1 MNRRN
6 ILIATLFF
14 CLFFNIQA
22 NTISVKPID
31 LRNQLPSNT
40 VPRIFQDSDGFMWFG
55 TFDGLCRYDGYRVL
69 TFRSD
74 LKNPHLLTDNEVT
87 CIDEDESKL
96 WIGTRK
102 GLNLLDKK
110 TYKITPFNDSLTQ
123 KANITCI
130 CVSSDKTIWVGTDDN
145 LYHYN
150 SDGSLRK
157 AHSQSFSVP
166 TGANSIYEDSTSAV
180 WITTWK
186 QGLLRYDK
194 KTDSLIQYPPV
205 GKTNNPF
212 KIYQDN
218 KKQFWICTWGEGVY
232 LFYPDKKESEMYVK
246 LPTYNKEKQ
255 SLEQVFYS
263 IIQDDRNNYIW
274 TISFSGIYVFEYTKE
289 GLKTVD
295 VAPLFKDYNNI
306 FSEIVKDRD
315 GNLWIGTFS
324 EGILNINFDRSPI
337 LNYDIPSIKAQTGI
351 ATSITALYQKGDEIW
366 VNQNRC
372 GLGIFYPKENRIQ
385 LYSQL
390 SKTIDVSEINSINSF
405 RTYPGEVWLADHT
418 TPRIY
423 KVKKEGQQ
431 PVVVGIIDLS
441 EIKNHSDNPSLM
453 YEDRRNNIWIL
464 TRSNLFVKLY
474 NSENIQYVN
483 LPLHNLSGITEDTK
497 GDLWISSTSEGVY
510 RISLSGKPDLDNL
523 PIQNY
528 SQKNGTLPSDNVIS
542 ICADKNG
549 WIWMGTREGNVLAY
563 NLLDNS
569 ITDLNSS
576 MQLFAES
583 ILNIIDDDF
592 GNIWIATKKR
602 IMVYNPVNEAF
613 RDFTTTDGVLVNSF
627 LPNAYF
633 KDPSGKLLFGGN
645 RGISVFN
652 PMDKLS
658 TCPVHNQTLITD
670 VKVNH
675 QSVFQENSDCQFNI
689 QSQYLEIGPLDKNIE
704 IDFSS
709 LNYAFPSKIRYAYKL
724 EGIDDDWVYTDEIRL
739 FAVYNQL
746 KTGHYKFYVKA
757 SDENKLW
764 NSEASVLKIYK
775 RPALYETWW
784 AYLIYTVLILGGIY
798 FVFTFIRKRIQ
809 WKNELKIAKI
819 EKEKSEELVQT
830 KLRYFTNISHDFLT
844 PLTIISCLIDDA
856 ETSYDGE
863 IKQLEMIRSNISRL
877 RRLLQQVLDFRKM
890 ESGNM
895 KLKIT
900 QGDIVS
906 FIKDLCYNH
915 FLSLMKKKNI
925 RFLFTSGSNSVQAY
939 FDADKIDKIVFNL
952 LSNAFKYTPENGEVK
967 IELESYSLQE
977 NMYLK
982 IRISDTGVGIS
993 PEDLDKVFIRFYN
1006 NKMKEAGETN
1016 GIGLSLTKELV
1027 EIHHGTIS
1035 VNSQLNVGTNF
1046 TLEIPIDKESYSNG
1060 ELNISEQLILPE
1072 KNVERIDMEEEV
1084 NQDVLSESKT
1094 PILLVEDNEELLI
1107 LMTEIFSKQ
1116 YHVITASN
1124 GREALEVVRKNEID
1138 IIVSDVMMPEI
1149 DGLELCKRL
1158 KNDFETS
1165 HIPVILLTAKDTTND
1180 RIECYNAGADAY
1192 ISKPFEL
1199 KVLKARI
1206 NNFIAYKKDRQKK
1219 FQSDFEINISKL
1231 EYPSLDE
1238 QFLKNAIQIIE
1249 EHIDKSDFDIHH
1261 LADKLNMSKSSL
1273 YRKIKS
1279 ITDLSPRDFVRN
1291 VRLKHACLMLKDK
1304 SAYISEVAYAVG
1316 FSDPKYFTSCFKQE
1330 FNLTPKEYQKSVH

>member
-1 MNRRN
+1 
-6 ILIATLFF
+6 
-14 CLFFNIQA
+14 
-22 NTISVKPID
+22 
-31 LRNQLPSNT
+31 
-40 VPRIFQDSDGFMWFG
+40 MWFG

-69 TFRSD
+69 TFRSN
-74 LKNPHLLTDNEVT
+74 LKNSHLLTDNEVT
-87 CIDEDESKL
+87 CLAEDENKL

-110 TYKITPFNDSLTQ
+110 TYKITPFNDFLTQ

-130 CVSSDKTIWVGTDDN
+130 CISSDKTIWVGTDDN

-157 AHSQSFSVP
+157 AHSRSFSAP
-166 TGANSIYEDSTSAV
+166 MGTNSLYEDSSGTV

-186 QGLLRYDK
+186 QGLYRYDG
-194 KTDSLIQYPPV
+194 KTGSLIQYPPV
-205 GKTNNPF
+205 GSANNPF
-212 KIYQDN
+212 RIYQDN
-218 KKQFWICTWGEGVY
+218 KKQLWICTWGDGVY
-232 LFYPDKKESEMYVK
+232 LFYPDKKENEMYVK
-246 LPTYNKEKQ
+246 LPAYNKEKQ
-255 SLEQVFYS
+255 TQEQVFYS

-274 TISFSGIYVFEYTKE
+274 AISFSGIYAFEYTKE

-306 FSEIVKDRD
+306 FSEIVKDRE

-324 EGILNINFDRSPI
+324 EGILNINFDRPPI
-337 LNYDIPSIKAQTGI
+337 LNYDIPAIKAQTGI

-366 VNQNRC
+366 VNQNRY

-390 SKTIDVSEINSINSF
+390 SKTINVSEINAINSF
-405 RTYPGEVWLADHT
+405 RTYPGEIWLASNLA
-418 TPRIY
+418 PRIY
-423 KVKKEGQQ
+423 RVKKEGTQ

-441 EIKNHSDNPSLM
+441 EIKTHPDNPSLM

-474 NSENIQYVN
+474 NSDHIQAVN
-483 LPLHNLSGITEDTK
+483 LPLHGLSGITEDTQ

-510 RISLSGKPDLDNL
+510 RISLSGKPDPENL
-523 PIQNY
+523 PVQNY
-528 SQKNGTLPSDNVIS
+528 SQKSGTLPSDNVIS
-542 ICADKNG
+542 ICADKTG
-549 WIWMGTREGNVLAY
+549 RIWMGTREGNVLAY
-563 NLLDNS
+563 NLLNNS

-583 ILNIIDDDF
+583 ILNIIDDDS

-602 IMVYNPVNEAF
+602 IMVYNPVNGVF
-613 RDFTTTDGVLVNSF
+613 RDFTTADGVLVNSF

-652 PMDKLS
+652 PMDELS
-658 TCPVHNQTLITD
+658 TCLVHNQALITD
-670 VKVNH
+670 VKVNN

-689 QSQYLEIGPLDKNIE
+689 QSQYLEIGPQDKNIE

-709 LNYAFPSKIRYAYKL
+709 LNYVFPSKIRYAYKL

-746 KTGHYKFYVKA
+746 KKGHYKFYVKA
-757 SDENKLW
+757 SDENRLW

-784 AYLIYTVLILGGIY
+784 AYLIYTVLMLGGAC

-809 WKNELKIAKI
+809 WKNELKIARI

-856 ETSYDGE
+856 EMTCKEE
-863 IKQLEMIRSNISRL
+863 IKQFETIRSNISRL

-925 RFLFTSGSNSVQAY
+925 HFLFASGSNSIPAC

-952 LSNAFKYTPENGEVK
+952 LSNAFKYTPENGKVK
-967 IELESYSLQE
+967 IELESCTYQE
-977 NMYLK
+977 RTYLK
-982 IRISDTGVGIS
+982 IRISDTGIGIS
-993 PEDLDKVFIRFYN
+993 PEDLDKVFVRFYN

-1035 VNSQLNVGTNF
+1035 VSSQLHAGTTF
-1046 TLEIPIDKESYSNG
+1046 ILEFPIDKESYSDL
-1060 ELNISEQLILPE
+1060 ELNVPEQLMLPE
-1072 KNVERIDMEEEV
+1072 KNVERIDLEEEPDR
-1084 NQDVLSESKT
+1084 DVSGESKT
-1094 PILLVEDNEELLI
+1094 PVLLVEDNEELLI
-1107 LMTEIFSKQ
+1107 LMTEILSRQ
-1116 YHVITASN
+1116 YRVITASN
-1124 GREALEVVRKNEID
+1124 GREALERVRENEID

-1199 KVLKARI
+1199 KVLNARI
-1206 NNFIAYKKDRQKK
+1206 NNFIAHKKDRQREFK
-1219 FQSDFEINISKL
+1219 SDFEINISKL

-1238 QFLKNAIQIIE
+1238 QFLKNAIRIIE
-1249 EHIDKSDFDIHH
+1249 DHIDLSDFDIHH

-1304 SAYISEVAYAVG
+1304 SASISEVAYAVG

-1330 FNLTPKEYQKSVH
+1330 FNITPKEYQKSIHFSPLRTIII